1 MRKKKKNSPARRV
14 AIAAM
19 MVALA
24 MMFSYIE
31 VLIPISVGVPG
42 VKPGLANMVVLL
54 GVYVMPAGDVLV
66 VLLSRI
72 LLSGFLFG
80 NLSSVLYSLA
90 AGLVSFTVM
99 LLLSRARH
107 LSIIGV
113 SAFSGVCHNL
123 TQLLVAMIIVNN
135 KTLLYYTPVLLI
147 FGAGFGTLVGVV
159 AQSCRELLPGLN
171 VQKKT
176 GVKNNK
182 AKNNSEKNKNTKR
195 KSTRKINNRKR

>member
-1 MRKKKKNSPARRV
+1 MRKQKEISPARRV

-66 VLLSRI
+66 VLLARI

-90 AGLVSFTVM
+90 AGVVSFIVM
-99 LLLSRARH
+99 LLLSRFRH
-107 LSIIGV
+107 LSMIGV

-135 KTLLYYTPVLLI
+135 QTILYYAPVLVL

-159 AQSCRELLPGLN
+159 ARSCRELLPGADG
-171 VQKKT
+171 Q
-176 GVKNNK
+176 GRKNN
-182 AKNNSEKNKNTKR
+182 AKTARQN
-195 KSTRKINNRKR
+195 TRKKGKLKR